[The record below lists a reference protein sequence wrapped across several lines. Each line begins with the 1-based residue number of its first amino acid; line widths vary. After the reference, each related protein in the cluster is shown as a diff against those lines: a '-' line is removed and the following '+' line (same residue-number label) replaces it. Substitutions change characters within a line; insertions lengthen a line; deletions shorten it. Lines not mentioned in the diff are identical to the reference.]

1 MSSMLF
7 RNHNLQKNDVWQV
20 MCLTLAD
27 ALAPL
32 DALAFWSAVTLLL
45 ELADPDVL

>member
-1 MSSMLF
+1 MC
-7 RNHNLQKNDVWQV
+7 K

-32 DALAFWSAVTLLL
+32 DALAFWFAVTLLL
-45 ELADPDVL
+45 ELADPDSLWKGVEMEEDR

>member
-1 MSSMLF
+1 MC
-7 RNHNLQKNDVWQV
+7 K

-32 DALAFWSAVTLLL
+32 DALAFWSAGTSLL
-45 ELADPDVL
+45 ELADPDVLWKGVEMEEER